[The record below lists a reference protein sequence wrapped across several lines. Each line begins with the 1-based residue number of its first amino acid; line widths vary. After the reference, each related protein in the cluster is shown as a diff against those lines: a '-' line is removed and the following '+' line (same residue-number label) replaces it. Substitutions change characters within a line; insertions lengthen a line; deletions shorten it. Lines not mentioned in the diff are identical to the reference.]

1 MPAMP
6 MAFQWVAR
14 PLRGDASDSSD
25 NHDQPAQANHRTF
38 QIRTTS
44 SRSLLPSDALSHH
57 GPDHAQHATTV
68 HPPAGHRPRTL
79 HRRRQSWVSRR
90 CRVRGHGRFRRRS
103 ADGPVRRRPG
113 PTSHSHFFAQPRQDR
128 RRQRRMARVLTADK
142 PGVVGR
148 ADEGRAPTLHRRDCE
163 IDRPA
168 VSPQARCLGGG
179 RVLKPRHPPT
189 RPWHSLNVPLPRA
202 LLGRSLAELG
212 FLVPSKLPQGSLE
225 PQHSAPFK
233 RGLQHG
239 SGPVRCAA
247 LSNPTIPLPALE
259 APRSYLRERRAPGA
273 DRRLGYLMKYQC

>member
-14 PLRGDASDSSD
+14 PLRGDSSDSFD

-103 ADGPVRRRPG
+103 ANGPVRRRPG
-113 PTSHSHFFAQPRQDR
+113 PASHSHFFAQPRQDR
-128 RRQRRMARVLTADK
+128 RRHRRMARVLTADK

-168 VSPQARCLGGG
+168 VSPQARCSGGG

-189 RPWHSLNVPLPRA
+189 RPWHSLTVPLPRA
-202 LLGRSLAELG
+202 
-212 FLVPSKLPQGSLE
+212 P
-225 PQHSAPFK
+225 K
-233 RGLQHG
+233 RGLRHG
-239 SGPVRCAA
+239 LRPAGFAVLFTPRPATGQQSRRSSKRGLKRAAQRTGPDPCWSSR
-247 LSNPTIPLPALE
+247 SE
-259 APRSYLRERRAPGA
+259 AIHRT
-273 DRRLGYLMKYQC
+273 